1 MKTGWKDSLCPQPD
15 LILPEY
21 FFSSDREYNSVV
33 AQLPSMCKTPSLI
46 PKTVKKSY
54 LFYLYSLE
62 LLFFYFFNLCLLI
75 IMVSH
80 DCEWITSKLVL
91 SISPPPP
98 HSFNKNQQLSITQYW
113 SLTHDTVK
121 TRRKIDLRKYSD
133 GFRKPKKDS
142 SSQTEDTFINERLP
156 K

>member
-1 MKTGWKDSLCPQPD
+1 M
-15 LILPEY
+15 
-21 FFSSDREYNSVV
+21 V

-46 PKTVKKSY
+46 PKTVKKK
-54 LFYLYSLE
+54 LFI
-62 LLFFYFFNLCLLI
+62 LLIFLGTSGFFYFFNLCLLI

-80 DCEWITSKLVL
+80 DCERITSKLVL
-91 SISPPPP
+91 SISPPLP

-133 GFRKPKKDS
+133 GFKKPKKDS
-142 SSQTEDTFINERLP
+142 SSQTEDTFIKDRLP